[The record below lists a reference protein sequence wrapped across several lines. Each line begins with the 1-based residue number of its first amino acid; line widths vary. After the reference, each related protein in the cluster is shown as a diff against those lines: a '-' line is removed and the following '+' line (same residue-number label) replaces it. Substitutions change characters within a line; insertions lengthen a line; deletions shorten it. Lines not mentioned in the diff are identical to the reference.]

1 MGETGI
7 MSKRKLTQNQAY
19 KLGTDYQFI
28 DSVKLGPWTSYSLL
42 HDPKHMS
49 FVLSRY
55 KFCAKMLEGM
65 DLVLEVGCGDAF
77 GTPLVAQAVKR
88 MIAIEPDR
96 RHIKSNQARLKKIK
110 NVEFRAMSICDD
122 VPPEKFDGIF
132 SIDVMEHL
140 DRSLNQSFI
149 GHQCACLKKDGVCII
164 GTPNVTANKYAT
176 PRSRVQ
182 HINLQSQASLK
193 KMLSGRFQRVFMFG
207 MNDEVVHTGYA
218 SMCHYIFG
226 MGVGL
231 K

>member
-1 MGETGI
+1 
-7 MSKRKLTQNQAY
+7 MSKRKLTQHEAY

-65 DLVLEVGCGDAF
+65 DSVLEVGCGDAF
-77 GTPLVAQAVKR
+77 GTPLVAQSVKR
-88 MIAIEPDR
+88 LMAIEPDH
-96 RHIKSNQARLKKIK
+96 RHIKSNQVRLKKIK
-110 NVEFRAMSICDD
+110 NVEFKAMSICDD
-122 VPPEKFDGIF
+122 VPKEKFDAVF
-132 SIDVMEHL
+132 SIDVIEHL
-140 DRSLNQSFI
+140 NKSLNKSFLEN
-149 GHQCACLKKDGVCII
+149 QCACLKKDGVCII

-193 KMLSGRFQRVFMFG
+193 KMLSGYFQRVFMFG

-218 SMCHYIFG
+218 PMCHYIFG

>member
-1 MGETGI
+1 MT
-7 MSKRKLTQNQAY
+7 KNKLTQSQAY

-88 MIAIEPDR
+88 VIAIEPDR
-96 RHIKSNQARLKKIK
+96 RHVKSNQVRLKKIK

-122 VPPEKFDGIF
+122 VPEEKFDGVF

-140 DRSLNQSFI
+140 DKSLNKPFLE
-149 GHQCACLKKDGVCII
+149 HQCACLKKDGVCII
-164 GTPNVTANKYAT
+164 GTPNVTANTYAT

-193 KMLSGRFQRVFMFG
+193 KMLIGRFQRVFMFG

-218 SMCHYIFG
+218 PMCHYIFG

>member
-1 MGETGI
+1 
-7 MSKRKLTQNQAY
+7 MSKRKLTQHEAY
-19 KLGTDYQFI
+19 KLGTDHQFI

-65 DLVLEVGCGDAF
+65 DSVLEVGCGDAF
-77 GTPLVAQAVKR
+77 GTPLVAQSVKR
-88 MIAIEPDR
+88 LVAIEPDG
-96 RHIKSNQARLKKIK
+96 RHIKSNQVRLKKIK
-110 NVEFRAMSICDD
+110 NVQFRAMSICDD
-122 VPPEKFDGIF
+122 VPKEKFDAIF
-132 SIDVMEHL
+132 SIDVIEHL
-140 DRSLNQSFI
+140 DRSLNKAFLEN
-149 GHQCACLKKDGVCII
+149 QCACLKKDGVCII

-176 PRSRVQ
+176 LRSRVQ

-193 KMLSGRFQRVFMFG
+193 KMLSGHFQRVFMFG

-218 SMCHYIFG
+218 PMCHYIFG

>member
-1 MGETGI
+1 MT
-7 MSKRKLTQNQAY
+7 KKKLTQSQAY

-55 KFCAKMLEGM
+55 KFCAKMFEGM

-77 GTPLVAQAVKR
+77 GTPLVAQGVKKLVAVER
-88 MIAIEPDR
+88 DR
-96 RHIKSNQARLKKIK
+96 RHIKSNQVRLKKIK
-110 NVEFRAMSICDD
+110 NIEFKAMSICEK
-122 VPPEKFDGIF
+122 VPDEKFDGVY

-140 DRSLNQSFI
+140 DRSLNKTFI
-149 GHQCACLKKDGVCII
+149 ENQCACLKPDGVCII
-164 GTPNVTANKYAT
+164 GTPNITANKYAT

-193 KMLSGRFQRVFMFG
+193 KIMSGYFQRVFMFG

-218 SMCHYIFG
+218 PMCHYIFG